1 MDLLSDL
8 SEALRP
14 FSDLQS
20 MSLSSSPI
28 GGIAVAVCVTRFLPL
43 MGYRGN
49 AFPLRGD
56 SFSIIRQKGHAIYMY
71 LKSQKHPEEFSLC
84 FPPRRCLGLLPGG
97 GGYHGNPKTF

>member
-20 MSLSSSPI
+20 MSLSSSSI

-49 AFPLRGD
+49 AFPLRGG
-56 SFSIIRQKGHAIYMY
+56 Q
-71 LKSQKHPEEFSLC
+71 
-84 FPPRRCLGLLPGG
+84 LL
-97 GGYHGNPKTF
+97 NNKTKRPCHIHVS